1 MVRTRKKRVLGQE
14 ALSEL
19 EILRQLLDPK
29 VYQDF
34 KARAREWSLLKRLR
48 KKYEP
53 IAFWRRVKP
62 AIPLDSLTYFY
73 GFGAEA
79 LQDEWNQYITLLATQ
94 RIEEAKELDRNI
106 EELERLLSAQEPNKE
121 LDTAAKTETIEQL
134 TKKKIGLLEWADQ

>member
-1 MVRTRKKRVLGQE
+1 MKRRTLNLNSQ
-14 ALSEL
+14 SEL
-19 EILRQLLDPK
+19 EILRQLLDPR

-34 KARAREWSLLKRLR
+34 KARAREWSLLKKLR

-53 IAFWRRVKP
+53 IAFWRRIKP

-106 EELERLLSAQEPNKE
+106 EVLERMLASQEQNKG
-121 LDTAAKTETIEQL
+121 LDTDVKTETIEQL
-134 TKKKIGLLEWADQ
+134 AKKKIGLLEWADQ

>member
-19 EILRQLLDPK
+19 EILRQLLDPA

-53 IAFWRRVKP
+53 IAFWRRIRP

-79 LQDEWNQYITLLATQ
+79 LHEEWTQYITFLATQ
-94 RIEEAKELDRNI
+94 RVEEARELDRNI
-106 EELERLLSAQEPNKE
+106 EELERLLVAQDPNKD
-121 LDTAAKTETIEQL
+121 LDTSAKSQTIEQL

>member
-1 MVRTRKKRVLGQE
+1 MKKRTFNPNAQ
-14 ALSEL
+14 SEL
-19 EILRQLLDPK
+19 EILRQLLDPS

-34 KARAREWSLLKRLR
+34 KARAREWSLLKKLR

-53 IAFWRRVKP
+53 IAFWRRIKP

-106 EELERLLSAQEPNKE
+106 EALERILASQEQNKG
-121 LDTAAKTETIEQL
+121 LDTAIKTETIEQPS
-134 TKKKIGLLEWADQ
+134 KKKIGLLEWADQ